1 MKHRPEPDIIRLSNI
16 SENRFLTGQTEF
28 GVENESSPQ
37 KTFSSLLF
45 SSLLFSSLLFSS
57 LLFSSAARAAG
68 EGSGRGPYVQ
78 ADLAYAYEHITHDYP
93 EPAGA
98 KKGKIST
105 VSDYFRNI
113 RTHSIHPR
121 VSVGYDFGGW
131 RIAADYARYRK
142 WNDSKYSVSIKELKE
157 NKGENINV
165 AQYLKTEN
173 QENGSFHA
181 VSSLG
186 LSAVYDFKLNDKFK
200 PYIGARV
207 AYGHIR
213 HQHRSVEQE
222 TTIVTTYLQSGKPSP
237 IIRGPTPK
245 PAHQESNSIRR
256 VGLGVIAGVGFDITP
271 NLTLDAGYRYHNWG
285 RLENTRFKTHEA
297 SLGVRYRF

>member
-1 MKHRPEPDIIRLSNI
+1 M
-16 SENRFLTGQTEF
+16 
-28 GVENESSPQ
+28 
-37 KTFSSLLF
+37 
-45 SSLLFSSLLFSS
+45 
-57 LLFSSAARAAG
+57 
-68 EGSGRGPYVQ
+68 Q

-93 EPAGA
+93 KPTDPS
-98 KKGKIST
+98 KGKIST

-142 WNDSKYSVSIKELKE
+142 WHNNKYSVSIKELGNRSK
-157 NKGENINV
+157 K
-165 AQYLKTEN
+165 KTEN

-207 AYGHIR
+207 AYGHVR
-213 HQHRSVEQE
+213 HSIDSTKK
-222 TTIVTTYLQSGKPSP
+222 TTGFLTTAGARGAAPTVSSP
-237 IIRGPTPK
+237 YKNTQD
-245 PAHQESNSIRR
+245 AHQESNSIRR

-271 NLTLDAGYRYHNWG
+271 
-285 RLENTRFKTHEA
+285 
-297 SLGVRYRF
+297 

>member
-1 MKHRPEPDIIRLSNI
+1 M
-16 SENRFLTGQTEF
+16 SESK
-28 GVENESSPQ
+28 NESSP
-37 KTFSSLLF
+37 KK
-45 SSLLFSSLLFSS
+45 LLFSS
-57 LLFSSAARAAG
+57 LLFSSAAQAASEDG
-68 EGSGRGPYVQ
+68 GRGPYVQ
-78 ADLAYAYEHITHDYP
+78 ADLAYAAERITHDYP
-93 EPAGA
+93 EPTAQ

-142 WNDSKYSVSIKELKE
+142 WNNSKYSVSIKELKNN
-157 NKGENINV
+157 NKK
-165 AQYLKTEN
+165 KTEN

-207 AYGHIR
+207 AYGHVR
-213 HQHRSVEQE
+213 HSIDSTKKITAGAGGAGSPVR
-222 TTIVTTYLQSGKPSP
+222 PSYKS
-237 IIRGPTPK
+237 TQD
-245 PAHQESNSIRR
+245 AHHQSNSIRR

-271 NLTLDAGYRYHNWG
+271 KLTLDTGYRYHYWG

>member
-1 MKHRPEPDIIRLSNI
+1 AER
-16 SENRFLTGQTEF
+16 
-28 GVENESSPQ
+28 
-37 KTFSSLLF
+37 
-45 SSLLFSSLLFSS
+45 
-57 LLFSSAARAAG
+57 
-68 EGSGRGPYVQ
+68 
-78 ADLAYAYEHITHDYP
+78 ITHDYP
-93 EPAGA
+93 EPTGA
-98 KKGKIST
+98 KKGKLST

-131 RIAADYARYRK
+131 RIAADYTRYRK
-142 WNDSKYSVSIKELKE
+142 WNNSKYSVSIKELKNN
-157 NKGENINV
+157 NKK
-165 AQYLKTEN
+165 KTEN

-186 LSAVYDFKLNDKFK
+186 LSTIYDFDTGSRFK
-200 PYIGARV
+200 PYIGMRV
-207 AYGHIR
+207 AYGHVR
-213 HQHRSVEQE
+213 HSISTKK
-222 TTIVTTYLQSGKPSP
+222 TTEFLTTAGSP
-237 IIRGPTPK
+237 GVVPGGYKVSTTPG
-245 PAHQESNSIRR
+245 AHQESNSIRR

>member
-1 MKHRPEPDIIRLSNI
+1 MRPTKN
-16 SENRFLTGQTEF
+16 
-28 GVENESSPQ
+28 
-37 KTFSSLLF
+37 
-45 SSLLFSSLLFSS
+45 FSSLLFSS
-57 LLFSSAARAAG
+57 LLFSSAAQAAG
-68 EGSGRGPYVQ
+68 EDHGRGPYVQ
-78 ADLAYAYEHITHDYP
+78 ADLAYAAERITHDYP
-93 EPAGA
+93 KPTAQ
-98 KKGKIST
+98 KKDTIST

-142 WNDSKYSVSIKELKE
+142 WNNSKYSVSIKELE
-157 NKGENINV
+157 RNDNSTSGSRGHLNI
-165 AQYLKTEN
+165 QTRKTEH
-173 QENGSFHA
+173 QENGTFHA

-207 AYGHIR
+207 AYGHVR
-213 HQHRSVEQE
+213 HQVRSVEQE
-222 TTIVTTYLQSGKPSP
+222 TVAVTTYPKEQNVAPSVTTEA
-237 IIRGPTPK
+237 PTKK
-245 PAHQESNSIRR
+245 PAHHESRSISS
-256 VGLGVIAGVGFDITP
+256 LGFGAVAGVGIDITP

>member
-1 MKHRPEPDIIRLSNI
+1 MQPAKNL
-16 SENRFLTGQTEF
+16 L
-28 GVENESSPQ
+28 
-37 KTFSSLLF
+37 FSSLLF

-57 LLFSSAARAAG
+57 LLFSSAAQAASEDG
-68 EGSGRGPYVQ
+68 GRGPYVQ
-78 ADLAYAYEHITHDYP
+78 ADLAYAAERITHDYP
-93 EPAGA
+93 EPTGA
-98 KKGKIST
+98 KKGTTIST

-142 WNDSKYSVSIKELKE
+142 WNNSKYSVSIKELKNN
-157 NKGENINV
+157 NKK
-165 AQYLKTEN
+165 KTEN

-207 AYGHIR
+207 AYGHVR
-213 HQHRSVEQE
+213 HSISTKK
-222 TTIVTTYLQSGKPSP
+222 TTEFLTTAGSP
-237 IIRGPTPK
+237 GVVPGGYKVSTTPG
-245 PAHQESNSIRR
+245 AHQESNSIRR

>member
-1 MKHRPEPDIIRLSNI
+1 MELICIRPTKN
-16 SENRFLTGQTEF
+16 
-28 GVENESSPQ
+28 
-37 KTFSSLLF
+37 FSSLLF

-57 LLFSSAARAAG
+57 LLFSSAAQAAS
-68 EGSGRGPYVQ
+68 EGNGRGPYVQ

-93 EPAGA
+93 DAAGLE
-98 KKGKIST
+98 KGKKIST

-142 WNDSKYSVSIKELKE
+142 WNNSKYSVNIKELERKN
-157 NKGENINV
+157 NKTSGSDQLNIKY
-165 AQYLKTEN
+165 QKTEH
-173 QENGSFHA
+173 QENGTFHA

-186 LSAVYDFKLNDKFK
+186 LSTVYDFRVNDKFK
-200 PYIGARV
+200 PYIGVRV
-207 AYGHIR
+207 GYGHVR
-213 HQHRSVEQE
+213 HGIDSTKKTKH
-222 TTIVTTYLQSGKPSP
+222 TLTAYHGAGTKPTYYDDIDSGKNQKNTYRQNRS
-237 IIRGPTPK
+237 
-245 PAHQESNSIRR
+245 SRR
-256 VGLGVIAGVGFDITP
+256 LGFGAMAGVGIDVAP
-271 NLTLDAGYRYHNWG
+271 GLTLDAGYRYHYWG

>member
-1 MKHRPEPDIIRLSNI
+1 MQPAKN
-16 SENRFLTGQTEF
+16 
-28 GVENESSPQ
+28 
-37 KTFSSLLF
+37 
-45 SSLLFSSLLFSS
+45 LLFSSLLFSS
-57 LLFSSAARAAG
+57 LLFSSAAQAASEDG
-68 EGSGRGPYVQ
+68 GRGPYVQ
-78 ADLAYAYEHITHDYP
+78 ADLAYAYEHITRDYP
-93 EPAGA
+93 DAAGA
-98 KKGKIST
+98 NKGKIST

-142 WNDSKYSVSIKELKE
+142 WNNSKYSVSIKELKNN
-157 NKGENINV
+157 NKKKK
-165 AQYLKTEN
+165 KTEN

-186 LSAVYDFKLNDKFK
+186 LSAVYDFRPNDKFK

-207 AYGHIR
+207 AYGHVR
-213 HQHRSVEQE
+213 HSISTKK
-222 TTIVTTYLQSGKPSP
+222 TTEFLTTASGPGVVPGGYKVST
-237 IIRGPTPK
+237 TPG
-245 PAHQESNSIRR
+245 AHQESNSIRR

>member
-1 MKHRPEPDIIRLSNI
+1 MNPAPKN
-16 SENRFLTGQTEF
+16 
-28 GVENESSPQ
+28 
-37 KTFSSLLF
+37 F

-57 LLFSSAARAAG
+57 LLFSSAAQAAS
-68 EGSGRGPYVQ
+68 EGNGRGPYVQ
-78 ADLAYAYEHITHDYP
+78 ADLAYAAERITHDYP
-93 EPAGA
+93 KPTDPS
-98 KKGKIST
+98 KGKIST

-142 WNDSKYSVSIKELKE
+142 WNNSKYSVSIKELKNN
-157 NKGENINV
+157 NKK
-165 AQYLKTEN
+165 KTEN

-207 AYGHIR
+207 AYGHVR
-213 HQHRSVEQE
+213 HSIDSTKKITAGAGGAGSPVR
-222 TTIVTTYLQSGKPSP
+222 PSYKS
-237 IIRGPTPK
+237 TQD
-245 PAHQESNSIRR
+245 AHHQSNSIRR

-271 NLTLDAGYRYHNWG
+271 KLT
-285 RLENTRFKTHEA
+285 
-297 SLGVRYRF
+297 

>member
-1 MKHRPEPDIIRLSNI
+1 MNPARKKP
-16 SENRFLTGQTEF
+16 
-28 GVENESSPQ
+28 
-37 KTFSSLLF
+37 
-45 SSLLFSSLLFSS
+45 SLLFSSLLFSS
-57 LLFSSAARAAG
+57 LLFSSAAQAASEDG
-68 EGSGRGPYVQ
+68 GRGPYVQ
-78 ADLAYAYEHITHDYP
+78 ADLAYAAERITHDYP
-93 EPAGA
+93 EPTGA
-98 KKGKIST
+98 KKGTTIST

-142 WNDSKYSVSIKELKE
+142 WNNSKYSVSIKELKNNN
-157 NKGENINV
+157 NKKK
-165 AQYLKTEN
+165 KTEN

-207 AYGHIR
+207 AYGHVR
-213 HQHRSVEQE
+213 HSISTKK
-222 TTIVTTYLQSGKPSP
+222 TTEFLTTAGSP
-237 IIRGPTPK
+237 GVVPGGYKVSTTPG
-245 PAHQESNSIRR
+245 AHQESNSIRR

>member
-1 MKHRPEPDIIRLSNI
+1 
-16 SENRFLTGQTEF
+16 
-28 GVENESSPQ
+28 
-37 KTFSSLLF
+37 
-45 SSLLFSSLLFSS
+45 
-57 LLFSSAARAAG
+57 
-68 EGSGRGPYVQ
+68 
-78 ADLAYAYEHITHDYP
+78 
-93 EPAGA
+93 
-98 KKGKIST
+98 

-142 WNDSKYSVSIKELKE
+142 WNNSKYSVSIKELKNN
-157 NKGENINV
+157 NKKKK
-165 AQYLKTEN
+165 KTEN

-207 AYGHIR
+207 AYGHVR
-213 HQHRSVEQE
+213 HSISTKK
-222 TTIVTTYLQSGKPSP
+222 TTEFLTTAGSP
-237 IIRGPTPK
+237 GVVPGGYKVSTTPG
-245 PAHQESNSIRR
+245 AHQESNSIRR

>member
-1 MKHRPEPDIIRLSNI
+1 MNPARKKP
-16 SENRFLTGQTEF
+16 
-28 GVENESSPQ
+28 
-37 KTFSSLLF
+37 
-45 SSLLFSSLLFSS
+45 SLLFSSLLFSS
-57 LLFSSAARAAG
+57 LLFSSAAQAASEDG
-68 EGSGRGPYVQ
+68 GRGPYVQ
-78 ADLAYAYEHITHDYP
+78 ADLAYAAERITHDYP
-93 EPAGA
+93 EPTGA
-98 KKGKIST
+98 KKGTTIST

-142 WNDSKYSVSIKELKE
+142 WNNSKYSVSIKELKNN
-157 NKGENINV
+157 NKKKK
-165 AQYLKTEN
+165 KTEN

-207 AYGHIR
+207 AYGHVR
-213 HQHRSVEQE
+213 HSISTKK
-222 TTIVTTYLQSGKPSP
+222 TTEFLTTAGSP
-237 IIRGPTPK
+237 GVVPGGYKVSTTPG
-245 PAHQESNSIRR
+245 AHQESNSIRR

-297 SLGVRYRF
+297 SLG

>member
-1 MKHRPEPDIIRLSNI
+1 M
-16 SENRFLTGQTEF
+16 
-28 GVENESSPQ
+28 
-37 KTFSSLLF
+37 
-45 SSLLFSSLLFSS
+45 
-57 LLFSSAARAAG
+57 
-68 EGSGRGPYVQ
+68 Q
-78 ADLAYAYEHITHDYP
+78 ADLAYAAERITHDYP
-93 EPAGA
+93 EPTGA
-98 KKGKIST
+98 KKGTTIST

-113 RTHSIHPR
+113 RTHSVHPR

-142 WNDSKYSVSIKELKE
+142 WNNSKYSVSIKELKNN
-157 NKGENINV
+157 NKKKKKK
-165 AQYLKTEN
+165 KTEN

-207 AYGHIR
+207 AYGHVR
-213 HQHRSVEQE
+213 HSISTKK
-222 TTIVTTYLQSGKPSP
+222 TTEFLTTAGSP
-237 IIRGPTPK
+237 GVVPGGYKVSTTPG
-245 PAHQESNSIRR
+245 AHQESNSIRR

>member
-1 MKHRPEPDIIRLSNI
+1 MNPAPKKL
-16 SENRFLTGQTEF
+16 L
-28 GVENESSPQ
+28 
-37 KTFSSLLF
+37 FSSLLF

-57 LLFSSAARAAG
+57 LLFSSAAQAASEDG
-68 EGSGRGPYVQ
+68 GRGPYVQ
-78 ADLAYAYEHITHDYP
+78 ADLAYAAERITHDYP
-93 EPAGA
+93 KPTGTG
-98 KKGKIST
+98 KNKIST

-142 WNDSKYSVSIKELKE
+142 WNNSKYSVSIKELKNN
-157 NKGENINV
+157 NKK
-165 AQYLKTEN
+165 KTEN
-173 QENGSFHA
+173 QENGTFHA

-207 AYGHIR
+207 AYGHVR
-213 HQHRSVEQE
+213 HSIDSTKKITAGAGGAGSPVR
-222 TTIVTTYLQSGKPSP
+222 PSYKS
-237 IIRGPTPK
+237 TQD
-245 PAHQESNSIRR
+245 AHHQSNSIRR

-271 NLTLDAGYRYHNWG
+271 KLTLDTGYRYHNWG

>member
-1 MKHRPEPDIIRLSNI
+1 
-16 SENRFLTGQTEF
+16 
-28 GVENESSPQ
+28 
-37 KTFSSLLF
+37 
-45 SSLLFSSLLFSS
+45 
-57 LLFSSAARAAG
+57 
-68 EGSGRGPYVQ
+68 
-78 ADLAYAYEHITHDYP
+78 
-93 EPAGA
+93 
-98 KKGKIST
+98 
-105 VSDYFRNI
+105 FRNI

-142 WNDSKYSVSIKELKE
+142 WNDSKYSVSIKELKNN
-157 NKGENINV
+157 NKK
-165 AQYLKTEN
+165 KTEN

-213 HQHRSVEQE
+213 HSIDSTKKITAGAGGAGSPVR
-222 TTIVTTYLQSGKPSP
+222 PSYKS
-237 IIRGPTPK
+237 TQD
-245 PAHQESNSIRR
+245 AHHQSNSIRR

-271 NLTLDAGYRYHNWG
+271 KLTLDAGYRYHNWG

-297 SLGVRYRF
+297 SLGMRYRF